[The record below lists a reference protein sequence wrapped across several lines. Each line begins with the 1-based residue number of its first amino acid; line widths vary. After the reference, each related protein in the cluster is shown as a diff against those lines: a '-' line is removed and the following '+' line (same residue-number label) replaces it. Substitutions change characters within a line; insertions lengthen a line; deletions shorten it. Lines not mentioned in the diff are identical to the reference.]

1 MLRHQLS
8 RNAELD
14 LRSGLVDARLL
25 AALDAL
31 SGDVSLEIAV
41 IKTGHPMGPTS
52 PTGVTNNHFFYRA
65 ADIVAVNA
73 IPVLGNEDLAELV
86 RFGVALRN
94 LADDIRP
101 DRIYGPR
108 AWHETLGFSPRFGFS
123 SDPYHNAVH
132 TDHIH
137 IGYAPR

>member
-1 MLRHQLS
+1 MHRHQLS

-14 LRSGLVDARLL
+14 IESGLVDTRLI
-25 AALDAL
+25 AALDTLAAN
-31 SGDVSLEIAV
+31 VSLEIAV

-52 PTGVTNNHFFYRA
+52 PTGVMNNHFFCRA

-73 IPVLGNEDLAELV
+73 IPVLGNEVSDELV
-86 RFGVALRN
+86 RLGVALRN
-94 LADDIRP
+94 LPDDIWP

-108 AWHETLGFSPRFGFS
+108 QWH
-123 SDPYHNAVH
+123 DV
-132 TDHIH
+132 